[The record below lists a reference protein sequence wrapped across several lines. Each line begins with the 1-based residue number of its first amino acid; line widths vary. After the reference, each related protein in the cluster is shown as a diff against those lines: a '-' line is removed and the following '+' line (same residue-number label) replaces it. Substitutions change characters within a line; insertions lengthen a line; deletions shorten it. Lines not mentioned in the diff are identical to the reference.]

1 MRARRGRRLA
11 WRPYCVNFQGTVSA
25 MDIREQQRT
34 YEGFLR
40 LATRISVAS
49 VMILAGMALFLV

>member
-1 MRARRGRRLA
+1 
-11 WRPYCVNFQGTVSA
+11 

-49 VMILAGMALFLV
+49 VVILAGMALFLV